1 MNEHTISQSLIEEFA
16 QSLYQAE
23 KSRATIFKYM
33 RDVRT
38 LAAFAGQE
46 PASKYLM
53 IRYKSW
59 LQENYAPASVN
70 SMLVAANCFFKFAG
84 WYECIVKTVRIQH
97 QSFRSQDRELSRAE
111 YLRLLN
117 AANKRKN
124 FRLLNILQTLCA
136 TGIRISEL
144 QFITVESVQQ
154 GQALVSLKG
163 KTRQILL
170 PSSLCRE
177 LKNYCRKQKIRSGK
191 IFVTKSGNCVDRSNI
206 LHEMK
211 KLCQEANVEPSK
223 VFPHNLRH
231 LFASLYY
238 QATKD
243 ISHLADILGHS
254 TIDTTRI
261 YTRSSSAVQTHRIDK
276 LGLTIKSTA

>member
-1 MNEHTISQSLIEEFA
+1 MNERILSQALIREFSQSL
-16 QSLYQAE
+16 YRAE
-23 KSRATIFKYM
+23 KSRATIFKYT
-33 RDVRT
+33 RDVNT
-38 LAAFAGQE
+38 LAAFTGQE

-59 LQENYAPASVN
+59 LQQNYAPTSVN

-84 WYECIVKTVRIQH
+84 WYDCIVKAVRVQH
-97 QSFRSQDRELSRAE
+97 QSFRSQDRELSKAE
-111 YLRLLN
+111 YLRLLS
-117 AANKRKN
+117 AAKKRKN

-144 QFITVESVQQ
+144 QFITVEAVQQ
-154 GQALVSLKG
+154 GQAVVSLKG
-163 KTRQILL
+163 KSRQILL

-177 LKNYCRKQKIRSGK
+177 LLHYCRKQKIRSGR
-191 IFVTKSGNCVDRSNI
+191 IFVTRSGNSVDRSNI

-211 KLCQEANVEPSK
+211 KLCAEANVESTK

-254 TIDTTRI
+254 SVDTTRI
-261 YTRSSSAVQTHRIDK
+261 YTRSSSAVQNHRIDK